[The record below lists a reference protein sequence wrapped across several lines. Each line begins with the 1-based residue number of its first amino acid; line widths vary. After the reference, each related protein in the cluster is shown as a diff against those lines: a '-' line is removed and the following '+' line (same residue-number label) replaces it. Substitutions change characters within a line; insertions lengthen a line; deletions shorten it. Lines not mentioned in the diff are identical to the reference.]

1 LGILQNNK
9 AERDE
14 KVIDFT
20 LASSNN
26 LLLIF
31 TRNPELGKGK
41 RRLAATVGDES
52 ALNIYQFL
60 LNHTVKI
67 TSNLYAEKLVYYS
80 EEIWEN
86 DIWDNKR
93 FGKKLQI
100 GIDLGARMANAF
112 QEGFQNEFQ
121 KIIVIGSDMFDLSQ
135 EDIEQAFKAL
145 EKNDFVVGPAED
157 GGYYL
162 LGMKN
167 YMPELFKNKKWG
179 TDTVL
184 KETLTNLKDRKTALL
199 ETRNDVDYY
208 EDIKDIEA
216 FQPFLK
222 HINS

>member
-1 LGILQNNK
+1 MGIIQDNK

-41 RRLAATVGDES
+41 RRLADTVGDES
-52 ALNIYQFL
+52 ALKIYQFL

-67 TSNLYAEKLVYYS
+67 TCNLYAEKIVYYS

-93 FGKKLQI
+93 FGKKLQT
-100 GIDLGARMANAF
+100 GINLGARMANAF

-121 KIIVIGSDMFDLSQ
+121 KIIIIGSDMFDLSQ

-145 EKNDFVVGPAED
+145 ESNDFVVGPAED

-167 YMPELFKNKKWG
+167 YMPELFNNKDWG
-179 TDTVL
+179 TETVL
-184 KETLTNLKDRKTALL
+184 KDTLAHLKDKKIALL